1 MNEAERNYVDSLRNS
16 DSTNEPDASGV
27 TDKLSRDERE
37 CILVYNDAERVW
49 YADSSIPKF
58 WRRLEKKGWTLVSTQ
73 YYSDGTVC
81 SKSFKG
87 SSKGVS
93 ITDPFKKR
101 EMSEEQKQRIR
112 ERFAKP
118 GALDVL
124 DDLDEDENDDEY
136 DGTE

>member
-1 MNEAERNYVDSLRNS
+1 MNEAEKQYVNS
-16 DSTNEPDASGV
+16 MKNVESNEPDGSGV

-58 WRRLEKKGWTLVSTQ
+58 WRRLEKKGWTLVSVQ
-73 YYSDGTVC
+73 YYADGTVC

-93 ITDPFKKR
+93 ITDPFRKR
-101 EMSEEQKQRIR
+101 EMTEEQRQKVR
-112 ERFAKP
+112 ERFAKTGEP
-118 GALDVL
+118 VEDVY
-124 DDLDEDENDDEY
+124 DEDDEY
-136 DGTE
+136 DDDDGTE